1 MKTKNKIERM
11 ASLAVSANEITRSGS
26 KRNLH
31 CWSQLPLDLLRLVFE
46 RLGFA
51 DFERAKTVCSSW
63 RSASKISE
71 PNNQIPWMI
80 LFPKDKNYGLLFNP
94 EEKEKQYKTQDLGDD
109 FGKSFCVA
117 TCRSWLLML
126 DDRGYI
132 KDVPQYNFYILHLLT
147 HERINIPSFEYG
159 ITSPVLW
166 VDEKTQDYLIIGMFG
181 EVNAISFKRGDNSW
195 KIIPLLGIDE
205 CFNMVY
211 KDHKLF
217 CFNYFKLRIHDFSRE
232 ILLEIFRIS
241 VRECLPRSVGL
252 GIRPLGSRGLPYLP
266 TIRYNI
272 VVTVR
277 GDVYLLR
284 ANVRLGPKS
293 GPFKSTR
300 WIHPRRPN
308 GTKSFL

>member
-1 MKTKNKIERM
+1 MKTKNKIQRM
-11 ASLAVSANEITRSGS
+11 ASLAVSATTITRSGS
-26 KRNLH
+26 KRHLH
-31 CWSQLPLDLLRLVFE
+31 CWSHLPLDLLRLLFE

-71 PNNQIPWMI
+71 PNNEIPWMI
-80 LFPKDKNYGLLFNP
+80 LFPKDKNYGILFNP
-94 EEKEKQYKTQDLGDD
+94 EEKEKQYKTQDLGND

-132 KDVPQYNFYILHLLT
+132 KDVPQYKFYILHLLT
-147 HERINIPSFEYG
+147 RERINLPSFEYG

-181 EVNAISFKRGDNSW
+181 EVNAVSFKRGDNSW
-195 KIIPLLGIDE
+195 KIIPYLLGIDE
-205 CFNMVY
+205 CFKMVY

-217 CFNYFKLRIHDFSRE
+217 CFNYFKIRIHDFSGE
-232 ILLEIFRIS
+232 IPLEIFRIS

-252 GIRPLGSRGLPYLP
+252 
-266 TIRYNI
+266 TIYFNGNLSEEKYQENNIFIYNLDSKKLS
-272 VVTVR
+272 VPALC
-277 GDVYLLR
+277 D
-284 ANVRLGPKS
+284 
-293 GPFKSTR
+293 
-300 WIHPRRPN
+300 
-308 GTKSFL
+308 